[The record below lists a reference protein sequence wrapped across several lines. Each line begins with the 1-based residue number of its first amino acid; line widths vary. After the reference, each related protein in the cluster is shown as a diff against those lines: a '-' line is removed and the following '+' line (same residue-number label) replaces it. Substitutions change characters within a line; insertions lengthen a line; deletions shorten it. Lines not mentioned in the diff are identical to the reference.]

1 MLTFLRTVRAF
12 LIRDFQV
19 QSSYRLAFLLQLL
32 GLFVNATLWYF
43 ISRFI
48 GGTRPSDELLY
59 QTGGLDYF
67 SFVLVGLMVHRF
79 QEVSLNAYASQI
91 RLEQTTGTLEAMLMA
106 PTRLGHLMLSS
117 AGWSYLLATVQSGFY
132 LLFGVL
138 VFGVVLLPGDLLAA
152 AAAIG
157 LTILALSGIG
167 IFSAAFVLYFKRG
180 NPINFLI
187 GTSTALF
194 GNVFIPS
201 KSLPAEMSWISTF
214 VPASYATEAVRGA
227 LLEGASWAQLAPD
240 LLALGVFAA
249 ILLPAGLAGARFAIE
264 RAKREGTLVQY

>member
-1 MLTFLRTVRAF
+1 MTFLRTVRAF

-19 QSSYRLAFLLQLL
+19 ESSYRLAFALQLI
-32 GLFVNATLWYF
+32 GLLVNATLWFF

-48 GGTRPSDELLY
+48 GGTRPSAELLA

-117 AGWSYLLATVQSGFY
+117 AGWSYLLATVQSAFY
-132 LLFGVL
+132 LLFGVVL
-138 VFGVVLLPGDLLAA
+138 FGVVLMPGDLLAA
-152 AAAIG
+152 VAAIV
-157 LTILALSGIG
+157 LTVLALSGIG

-180 NPINFLI
+180 NPINFVI
-187 GTSTALF
+187 GATTALF
-194 GNVFIPS
+194 GNVFIPA
-201 KSLPAEMSWISTF
+201 KSLPDALSWVSTF

-227 LLEGASWAQLAPD
+227 LLEGASWELLLPD
-240 LLALGVFAA
+240 LLALAIFAA
-249 ILLPAGLAGARFAIE
+249 ILLPAGVAGARFAIA

>member
-1 MLTFLRTVRAF
+1 MSFLRTVWAF
-12 LIRDFQV
+12 LVRDFQV
-19 QSSYRLAFLLQLL
+19 QTSYRLAFLLQVVGLL
-32 GLFVNATLWYF
+32 VNATLWYF

-48 GGTRPSDELLY
+48 GGTRPSEELLA
-59 QTGGLDYF
+59 QTGGLEYF
-67 SFVLVGLMVHRF
+67 PFVLVGLMVHRF

-91 RLEQTTGTLEAMLMA
+91 RLEQTTGTLEAMLVA
-106 PTRLGHLMLSS
+106 PTKLGHLMLSS
-117 AGWSYLLATVQSGFY
+117 AGWSYMMATVQSGIY
-132 LLFGVL
+132 LLVGVV

-152 AAAIG
+152 AAAIV

-180 NPINFLI
+180 NPINFVI

-201 KSLPAEMSWISTF
+201 KSLPDALSWVSTF

-227 LLEGASWAQLAPD
+227 LLEGASWEDLVPD
-240 LLALGVFAA
+240 LLALSVFAV
-249 ILLPAGLAGARFAIE
+249 ILLPAGVAGARFAIE